1 MTTNRDY
8 ITYKISKAESAIAAA
23 ELLFE
28 NGFSG
33 EALSRLYYANFHIA
47 SALLTQRKLN
57 PKTHEGVKALF
68 NKEFILTGIFEKEM
82 SKFYSNLLNRRFE
95 ADYENFAIID
105 EVEIPDFFEKAKLF
119 LQKAKQIL
127 ELED

>member
-28 NGFSG
+28 NGFWG
-33 EALSRLYYANFHIA
+33 ETLSRLYYANFHIA
-47 SALLTQRKLN
+47 SALPTQRKLN
-57 PKTHEGVKALF
+57 PKTHEGVKAFF

-105 EVEIPDFFEKAKLF
+105 EVEIPEFFEKAKQF

-127 ELED
+127 EL